1 VKSGRAARARSESRQ
16 RFNPVHFRTR
26 KAATTNGSLHDELS
40 TGQTSI
46 TGKIRH
52 ATRADNTAEA
62 KTGGIILRGARLSHP
77 ALEFAVGRVR
87 VGRRKSVEEMIR

>member
-1 VKSGRAARARSESRQ
+1 MKSGRAPRARSESHQ

-26 KAATTNGSLHDELS
+26 KAATTNCSLHDELS

-52 ATRADNTAEA
+52 ATRADNTARNEA
-62 KTGGIILRGARLSHP
+62 GGSFYAELAFRTRLSRSP
-77 ALEFAVGRVR
+77 SAGSGWGAGSLL
-87 VGRRKSVEEMIR
+87 KK

>member
-16 RFNPVHFRTR
+16 RFNPLHFRTR
-26 KAATTNGSLHDELS
+26 KAATTNCSLHDELCI
-40 TGQTSI
+40 GRTSI

-62 KTGGIILRGARLSHP
+62 KTGGIILRGARFSHP
-77 ALEFAVGRVR
+77 ALAFADGRVR
-87 VGRRKSVEEMIR
+87 VGRRTPVEEM